1 MAPKRRSGR
10 SVKTV
15 TTTKKVVEETVQ
27 VVVTPGAEDRV
38 ELLSSSTKEN
48 KNVEISTSSPH
59 EEQHHITKTIP
70 IHEENDDDE
79 DETQPASE
87 PETAPTPPRKERR
100 RLSRRSR
107 KPQYRR
113 NPGRGNPENVAVKR
127 RRAAV
132 DGGGEGYKR
141 YVFKVM
147 KQVHPEMGISS
158 KAMTVINNLMGIYSR
173 GWRRRRRGCRNTHG
187 GARCRRGGTR
197 GGEAGAAGELG
208 KHAIA
213 EGTKAVTNYVS
224 YVSGKKA

>member
-15 TTTKKVVEETVQ
+15 TTTNKVVEETVQ

-48 KNVEISTSSPH
+48 KNVEISTLSPH
-59 EEQHHITKTIP
+59 EEQHHLMKTIP
-70 IHEENDDDE
+70 IHEQEDDDDE

-87 PETAPTPPRKERR
+87 PETAPTPPRKEAPPP
-100 RLSRRSR
+100 
-107 KPQYRR
+107 KPETPVQEKSGK
-113 NPGRGNPENVAVKR
+113 NKSGKR
-127 RRAAV
+127 RRKRGGAAV

-158 KAMTVINNLMGIYSR
+158 KAMTVINNLMGDIFERLAEEAARLQKYTRRSTMSSR
-173 GWRRRRRGCRNTHG
+173 EVQ
-187 GARCRRGGTR
+187 GAVKLVLP
-197 GGEAGAAGELG
+197 GELG